1 MKKLL
6 GLVLVVLL
14 TAVAARG
21 ADVQFA
27 YGDFS
32 QTKQALRPL
41 LVYPIVVS
49 ATNAAG
55 ITTRDRISRNTGLD
69 GTVTISNMM
78 PGWVRADFHGLWM
91 TSTNWFV
98 IPDTNGLVM
107 ASDCLQTNYTYG
119 GGLPG
124 PAPWWGKG
132 ELGPGLNIAFATN
145 AGRVLINGSAAA
157 GTYAGMVRGG
167 FATLPANT
175 FTVTVTCTNESYPS
189 GFTGPYAIAITPINL
204 HVVRNFAAYY
214 VSPST
219 FIVYCSSYSSDIDF
233 SWIAIQGSTNN
244 PHFSWP

>member
-1 MKKLL
+1 MTGAQKGMKKLL
-6 GLVLVVLL
+6 GLVLVVSCVLL
-14 TAVAARG
+14 TSVAAR
-21 ADVQFA
+21 AAVVKFA

-32 QTKQALRPL
+32 QAKQALRPL

-49 ATNAAG
+49 ATNTAG
-55 ITTRDRISRNTGLD
+55 ITTRDRISRITGLD
-69 GTVTISNMM
+69 GTVTISNIM
-78 PGWVRADFHGLWM
+78 PGWVRAEFRGVWM

-98 IPDTNGLVM
+98 IPDTNGLVL
-107 ASDCLQTNYTYG
+107 ASDCLQTNLLVAG
-119 GGLPG
+119 SFPFS
-124 PAPWWGKG
+124 APF
-132 ELGPGLNIAFATN
+132 N
-145 AGRVLINGSAAA
+145 
-157 GTYAGMVRGG
+157 GMVRGG

-204 HVVRNFAAYY
+204 NVVRNFAAYY

-244 PHFSWP
+244 TGFAWP